1 MYGYLPYNITKGS
14 DWMPSKDIARI
25 EVRCSPEDKEAI
37 TKKWKEYG
45 FKSESEYIRFV
56 ALNAEITVKANSEKE
71 E

>member
-1 MYGYLPYNITKGS
+1 MSL
-14 DWMPSKDIARI
+14 KDTARI

-56 ALNAEITVKANSEKE
+56 ALNAEISVSVSKE